1 MLLFPHA
8 STCQSLCYIVNFT
21 FFLLAGEFL
30 PFSTVDGGSTIGFV
44 TTLDFFLDFV
54 PTDSALIFLL
64 SPLLMFLFPNDESL
78 DIRRY

>member
-1 MLLFPHA
+1 ML
-8 STCQSLCYIVNFT
+8 SYIVNFT

-30 PFSTVDGGSTIGFV
+30 SFSTVDGGSTIGIV
-44 TTLDFFLDFV
+44 TTLDFFLDFT

-64 SPLLMFLFPNDESL
+64 SPFLILLFPNDESL